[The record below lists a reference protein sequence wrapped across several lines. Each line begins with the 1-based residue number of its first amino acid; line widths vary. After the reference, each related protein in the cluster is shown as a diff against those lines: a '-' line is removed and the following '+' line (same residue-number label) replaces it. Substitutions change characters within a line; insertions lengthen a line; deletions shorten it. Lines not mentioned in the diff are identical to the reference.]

1 MDGWRRKRF
10 VVVAMAVTVA
20 VMWLGLANAQEEPGA
35 NGNQQVGQQAG
46 QPGRQ
51 GRGQG
56 GGNGRFDP
64 QQMQQRMLERF
75 KELLQPSD
83 QEWQALKPRIEKV
96 MTLSRQ
102 TGGTRMM
109 MGNRGGARSTN
120 AAQVSAAEKAAGE
133 LQTALDNKNAKSGE
147 ISAKLTALRAAK
159 KKAGKDLTDAQIALG
174 ELLTPRQEAQ
184 LVLMGLLE

>member
-1 MDGWRRKRF
+1 MDGKARKGF
-10 VVVAMAVTVA
+10 VVVAMAVMVA
-20 VMWLGLANAQEEPGA
+20 VVWLGPANAQEESGA
-35 NGNQQVGQQAG
+35 GGNQQVGQQAG

-64 QQMQQRMLERF
+64 QQMQQRMLERI

-83 QEWQALKPRIEKV
+83 QEWPVLKPRIEKV

-109 MGNRGGARSTN
+109 MGNRGGERST
-120 AAQVSAAEKAAGE
+120 AQMSAAEKAVGE
-133 LQTALDNKNAKSGE
+133 LQTVLGNKNAKFGE

-159 KKAGKDLTDAQIALG
+159 KKARKDLTDAQTALG

-184 LVLMGLLE
+184 LILMGLLE

>member
-1 MDGWRRKRF
+1 MDGRRRKRF
-10 VVVAMAVTVA
+10 VVAAMAVMAA
-20 VMWLGLANAQEEPGA
+20 VVWLGLANAQAAPGT
-35 NGNQQVGQQAG
+35 GENQQVGQPAD

-51 GRGQG
+51 GRGPG

-64 QQMQQRMLERF
+64 QQMQQRMLERI

-83 QEWQALKPRIEKV
+83 QEWLVLKPRIEKV

-109 MGNRGGARSTN
+109 MGNRGAERS
-120 AAQVSAAEKAAGE
+120 AVQMSAAEKAAGE
-133 LQTALDNKNAKSGE
+133 LRTVLGNKDAKSGE
-147 ISAKLTALRAAK
+147 IDAKLTGLRTAK
-159 KKAGKDLTDAQIALG
+159 KKAGKDLTDAQTALG

>member
-1 MDGWRRKRF
+1 MDGERGKRF
-10 VVVAMAVTVA
+10 VVVAMAIMVA
-20 VMWLGLANAQEEPGA
+20 VVWLGLANAQAAPGA
-35 NGNQQVGQQAG
+35 GGNQQVGQPAG
-46 QPGRQ
+46 Q
-51 GRGQG
+51 GRGPG

-83 QEWQALKPRIEKV
+83 QEWQALQPRIEKV

-109 MGNRGGARSTN
+109 MGNRGGERST
-120 AAQVSAAEKAAGE
+120 AQMSAAEQAAGE
-133 LQTALDNKNAKSGE
+133 LQTALENKNTKSGE
-147 ISAKLTALRAAK
+147 IGAKLTALRAAK
-159 KKAGKDLTDAQIALG
+159 KKARNDLTNAQIALG

-184 LVLMGLLE
+184 LILMGLLE

>member
-1 MDGWRRKRF
+1 MDGGGRKRF
-10 VVVAMAVTVA
+10 VVVAMAVMVA
-20 VMWLGLANAQEEPGA
+20 VVWLGPANAQEEPGA
-35 NGNQQVGQQAG
+35 AGSQQVGQQAG
-46 QPGRQ
+46 QPGGQ

-64 QQMQQRMLERF
+64 QQMQQRMLERI
-75 KELLQPSD
+75 KELLQAKD
-83 QEWQALKPRIEKV
+83 QEWQALKPRIEMV

-109 MGNRGGARSTN
+109 MGNRGGARSTT

-133 LQTALDNKNAKSGE
+133 LQAALDNKDTQSKE
-147 ISAKLTALRAAK
+147 IGAKLTALRAAK
-159 KKAGKDLTDAQIALG
+159 KKVRKDLTDAQTALG

>member
-10 VVVAMAVTVA
+10 VVVAMAVMAA
-20 VMWLGLANAQEEPGA
+20 VVWLGLANAQAAPGT
-35 NGNQQVGQQAG
+35 GENQQVGQQAD

-51 GRGQG
+51 GRGPG

-64 QQMQQRMLERF
+64 QQMQQRMFERI

-83 QEWQALKPRIEKV
+83 QEWQALKPRVEKV

-109 MGNRGGARSTN
+109 MGNRGGARSTT
-120 AAQVSAAEKAAGE
+120 ATQVSAAEKAAGE
-133 LQTALDNKNAKSGE
+133 LQTTLDNKDAQSKE
-147 ISAKLTALRAAK
+147 IGAKLTALRAAK
-159 KKAGKDLTDAQIALG
+159 KKAGKDLTDAQTALG